1 LLASAAAC
9 KLESQGDYDMS
20 QQLNRRQALALA
32 ATAGSVAVLPSAAW
46 AQANFP
52 NKPIKILVGFAA
64 GGPSDL
70 ISRVVGAKM
79 AEVLGGQ
86 VVIENRTGAGGMIA
100 AEAAARSEPDGY
112 TLLNTPLANAVN
124 ETLSKSI
131 KVSLGKDLIAIGP
144 QAETANI
151 LVVHPS
157 LGVKNLKEFIELLKS
172 KPDEIL
178 YATAG
183 RGSATHLNTE
193 FFNMEAGTKMK
204 PVHYKGGGETV
215 KDLLSG
221 EVKVMFSS
229 IAPVQ
234 GFVKDG
240 RLIGLA
246 TTGPKRD
253 PAFPDIPT
261 VAETIPGFDVRLW
274 MGLSAPAGVP
284 PAIVKRLEDA
294 NRKALEM
301 PEIQKALAAQ
311 GFAPL
316 PGTAEEFDKFYRSER
331 DKWAKVITTSGMDKD

>member
-1 LLASAAAC
+1 
-9 KLESQGDYDMS
+9 MS

-52 NKPIKILVGFAA
+52 NKPIRILVGFAA